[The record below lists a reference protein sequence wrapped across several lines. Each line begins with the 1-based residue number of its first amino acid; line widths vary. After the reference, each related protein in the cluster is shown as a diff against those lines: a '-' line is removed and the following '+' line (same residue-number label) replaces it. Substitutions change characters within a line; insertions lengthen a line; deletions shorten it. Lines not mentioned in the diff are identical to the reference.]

1 MAITQQFIKRLRV
14 ERLKG
19 LVDFDISL
27 EGSYVTA
34 ILGPNGNG
42 KSTVLH
48 ALAAA
53 FQPEQDGE
61 NYKFSN
67 FFLPSPDALWQGSHL
82 SILHDFREGK
92 IFCENQEQEYIKRQD
107 RWAPK
112 YVRRPFREV
121 YYIGVD
127 KCVPLIESEKKSVKV
142 NYATTVAADDNIA
155 EILSKASYILNRR
168 YVRLNSHAVNGK
180 KPFIGV
186 EVGELKYSALSMSAG
201 EQKVFYILDRLF
213 KAGNNSLILID
224 ELDLLLHDLA
234 LKRLIEVVVERAT
247 SKRIQVVFTTH
258 RDSVV
263 SMHQTVNI
271 RHIITRPGKSLCFE
285 DTKPDAINRL
295 TGEKMRLLEVFVE
308 DDLAKAIVSHIA
320 GQLGLTKYLTITLY
334 GAAINCFTAV
344 CGLILGGDEC
354 SNSLFVIDG
363 DVYVSEA
370 DKIERIRCVIV
381 GDDERA
387 VPKRALALSKI
398 TQFTLP
404 LQTKPE
410 PYIYHRLLEMA
421 EVESE
426 DVNEILREAQQLP
439 IADDSH
445 AYLNDIINNM
455 GVERTVGLARVV
467 DAFAKSDAWTGYIA
481 PIHDWLASKLEEIR
495 EDVLVVAVDDQVPV
509 AV

>member
-1 MAITQQFIKRLRV
+1 MAITQQFINKLRV

-19 LVDFDISL
+19 LVDFDISF

-53 FQPEQDGE
+53 FQPERAGE
-61 NYKFSN
+61 DYKFSN

-82 SILHDFREGK
+82 TITHEFREGQ
-92 IFCENQEQEYIKRQD
+92 IHCANQEQEYIKRRD

-112 YVRRPFREV
+112 YVRRPFREI

-127 KCVPLIESEKKSVKV
+127 KCVPLIESEKKSVRV

-155 EILSKASYILNRR
+155 AILSKASYVLNRQ
-168 YVRLNSHAVNGK
+168 YVGLNSHAVNRGK
-180 KPFIGV
+180 TFIGV
-186 EVGELKYSALSMSAG
+186 EVGDLKYSALSMSAG

-213 KAGNNSLILID
+213 RAGNNSLILID

-234 LKRLIEVVVERAT
+234 LKRLIEVIVERAT

-258 RDSVV
+258 RESVV
-263 SMHQTVNI
+263 AMSQLVNI

-295 TGEKMRLLEVFVE
+295 TGEKIRLLEIFVE
-308 DDLAKAIVSHIA
+308 DDLAKALVSHIA

-363 DVYVSEA
+363 DVYVSEE
-370 DKIERIRCVIV
+370 DKVERIRCIIV
-381 GDDERA
+381 GDDARV
-387 VPKRALALSKI
+387 VPKRALALSKV
-398 TQFTLP
+398 TQFNLP
-404 LQTKPE
+404 HQSRPE
-410 PYIYHRLLEMA
+410 PYIYRQLLGVA
-421 EVESE
+421 QVHSE
-426 DVNEILREAQQLP
+426 EVNEILREAHQLP
-439 IADDSH
+439 VVDDSH
-445 AYLNDIINNM
+445 SYVNDIINSL
-455 GVERTVGLARVV
+455 GVERAVGLARVV
-467 DAFAKSDAWTGYIA
+467 DAFAKSDAWNDYVA
-481 PIHDWLASKLEEIR
+481 PIHDWLVSKLESVREQEPVNVVEINR
-495 EDVLVVAVDDQVPV
+495 L
-509 AV
+509 